1 MRGPLLLGIPNVA
14 GLTGAVLTLTSPGSP
29 LAGPLTLL
37 FVLFTPA
44 ACVAVLLTGLEA
56 VPRVIVGAAA
66 AIALA
71 AAVAE
76 TMLVTATWS
85 PRGGVI
91 AVGAVSALLA
101 TVAAVR
107 QHRARSGR
115 RRTTAVS
122 NADGDGDGDDW
133 VFEA

>member
-29 LAGPLTLL
+29 VAGPLTLL

-44 ACVAVLLTGLEA
+44 ACVALLLTGLEA
-56 VPRVIVGAAA
+56 LPRAIVAAAA

-101 TVAAVR
+101 TAAAVHR
-107 QHRARSGR
+107 HRAGPGKRHG
-115 RRTTAVS
+115 TAAS
-122 NADGDGDGDDW
+122 DGDEDGDDW
-133 VFEA
+133 VFEP

>member
-1 MRGPLLLGIPNVA
+1 MRGPLLLGIPTVA
-14 GLTGAVLTLTSPGSP
+14 GLTGAVLTLTGPGSP

-44 ACVAVLLTGLEA
+44 ACVAFLLPGLETL
-56 VPRVIVGAAA
+56 PRVIVAAA
-66 AIALA
+66 AGIALA

-76 TMLVTATWS
+76 TMLITATWS

-107 QHRARSGR
+107 QHRAGPGTGR
-115 RRTTAVS
+115 T
-122 NADGDGDGDDW
+122 NAASDRGDDDW
-133 VFEA
+133 VFEP